1 MKIPRPSS
9 LTKQSKCNSGYK
21 SNTTLKRLVGIDP
34 RGSIII
40 ALMLFSGYKPDND
53 ITSQSGILNLLKD
66 LKTVHVG
73 KIHEANRGR
82 LIKVTELKK
91 DIEQFGFKFN
101 ISTFA
106 PASGKIKSLD
116 VNTSEKSCYSSSTSR
131 RSQSQS

>member
-1 MKIPRPSS
+1 
-9 LTKQSKCNSGYK
+9 
-21 SNTTLKRLVGIDP
+21 
-34 RGSIII
+34 
-40 ALMLFSGYKPDND
+40 MLFFGYKPDND

-66 LKTVHVG
+66 LKTVG

-106 PASGKIKSLD
+106 PASGKIKPLD

-131 RSQSQS
+131 RSQSQSLRI